1 MEELTKETADILDE
15 ILKTTLENGVAT
27 PNNLPPLN
35 NDIIS
40 KTKEGIASDY
50 TYYVSLIRNYDV
62 AEVNIYLGNGFQ
74 VNPYDIKTLQFYNN
88 GGFNHILEE
97 DNLIKAR
104 EKEVADIEFKKLKW
118 DANISSF
125 QSKTKWWPL
134 IISIIS
140 LGIALFAIFND

>member
-1 MEELTKETADILDE
+1 MEELTKETADILDL
-15 ILKTTLENGVAT
+15 ILKTTIEKGVAT
-27 PNNLPPLN
+27 PKNLPPLN
-35 NDIIS
+35 KDFIS

-50 TYYVSLIRNYDV
+50 TYYVSLIRDYDV

-74 VNPYDIKTLQFYNN
+74 VNPYDIKTLQFYNK

-97 DNLIKAR
+97 DKIINAR
-104 EKEVADIEFKKLKW
+104 EKEIAEIEFKKLKW
-118 DANISSF
+118 DAKISSF
-125 QSKTKWWPL
+125 QAKTKWWPL